1 MSFDEIETFLA
12 VAEYSNIA
20 RAADQLYIGQ
30 GTASSRILRLEEE
43 LGIQLF
49 VRQKGLRN
57 VVLTP
62 EGEYFLPIA
71 QQLLS
76 LWQQAQQIKNRLI
89 FRELRIAAID
99 TLNRFFLS
107 ELYCNFME
115 NNPDIQFYLQTEHST
130 EIHQLIENQQ
140 IDIGFV
146 CSLHK
151 FPNVRA
157 QPLFKEA
164 IVVLYHMGCA
174 FDRSRNFADLPSQS
188 EVYLT
193 MGGEYELWH
202 RRRFPKAST
211 RKVSIGTNSMLPDF
225 LTDPQS
231 WTITTQGSAEMM
243 LEQNPD
249 LRYCL
254 ISEEPPPK
262 RIAYLLLYKYPKPW
276 INDLCTLFLDEVV
289 TAIKKRPYLEL
300 LYEPSAEEHRNAR

>member
-1 MSFDEIETFLA
+1 MSFDEINTFLA
-12 VAEYSNIA
+12 VAEFSNIA

-49 VRQKGLRN
+49 VRQKGMRN

-71 QQLLS
+71 QQMLS

-107 ELYCNFME
+107 ESYCNFME

-151 FPNVRA
+151 SPNVIA
-157 QPLFKEA
+157 KPLFREK
-164 IVVLYHMGCA
+164 IVLIYHAGCK
-174 FDRSRNFADLPSQS
+174 FESTHNFIDLLPQN
-188 EVYLT
+188 EIYLT
-193 MGGEYELWH
+193 MGTAYDLWH
-202 RRRFPKAST
+202 QRRFPKST
-211 RKVSIGTNSMLPDF
+211 VRKISIGTNSMLPEF
-225 LTDPQS
+225 LRDPQT
-231 WTITTQGSAEMM
+231 WTITTQETAEMM
-243 LEQNPD
+243 LLQNAD
-249 LRYCL
+249 LRYCP
-254 ISEEPPPK
+254 ITEDPPPE
-262 RIAYLLLYKYPKPW
+262 RTAYLLLYKYPKPW

-289 TAIKKRPYLEL
+289 AAIRKRPYLEL
-300 LYEPSAEEHRNAR
+300 LYEPDADEHK

>member
-12 VAEYSNIA
+12 VAEYANIA

-49 VRQKGLRN
+49 VRQKGMRN

-62 EGEYFLPIA
+62 EGEYFLPLA

-76 LWQQAQQIKNRLI
+76 LWQQAQQIKNCLI
-89 FRELRIAAID
+89 FRELRIASID
-99 TLNRFFLS
+99 TLNRYFLS
-107 ELYCNFME
+107 ESYCNFME

-151 FPNVRA
+151 SPNVIA
-157 QPLFKEA
+157 KPLFREKT
-164 IVVLYHMGCA
+164 VLLYHAGCK
-174 FDRSRNFADLPSQS
+174 FEFSRDFSDLLPQN
-188 EVYLT
+188 EIYLT
-193 MGGEYELWH
+193 MGTTYDLWH
-202 RRRFPKAST
+202 QRRFPQSSV
-211 RKVSIGTNSMLPDF
+211 RKISIGTNSMLPDF
-225 LTDPQS
+225 LRDPQT
-231 WTITTQGSAEMM
+231 WTITTQETAEMM
-243 LEQNPD
+243 LLQNTD
-249 LRYCL
+249 LRCCP
-254 ISEEPPPK
+254 ITEDPPPE
-262 RIAYLLLYKYPKPW
+262 RTAYLLLYKYPKPW

-300 LYEPSAEEHRNAR
+300 LYSPEEKLRK